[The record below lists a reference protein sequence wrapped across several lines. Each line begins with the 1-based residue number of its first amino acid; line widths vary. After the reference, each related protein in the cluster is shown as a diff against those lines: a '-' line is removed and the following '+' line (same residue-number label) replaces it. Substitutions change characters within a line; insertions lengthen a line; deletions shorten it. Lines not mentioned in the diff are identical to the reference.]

1 MNLLPEIFIHSKAN
15 KVWQYSGI
23 DSPEY
28 NLDSEHFLNY
38 PHAISYRYNSRG
50 FRDQE
55 WPHSLEQLQN
65 CIWCVGDSFTVGV
78 GQPIQHIWPQRLS
91 AKTGLRTINVSM
103 DGASNQW
110 ISRTAQDIIQ
120 QIAPKH
126 LVIMWSYT
134 HRRELDRSLL
144 VARQWMDQY
153 NKIRQNSWPCVTYDQ
168 RDSLPLWIQSIMIS
182 LKSQWAAINAEN
194 LRLSHDDSADD
205 FENWQ
210 NFLQCKK
217 NIDTI
222 GNAVQF
228 AIPHFHPMPRYAGA
242 AWTAAA
248 VWNALAGDNWPSAP
262 QTVSQ
267 LDKVPDWIISRF
279 RPELWQYLRMSLEF
293 ADSGVHKVSQVD
305 LARDGHH
312 FDIITA
318 DWVAECVVRALE
330 I

>member
-1 MNLLPEIFIHSKAN
+1 MNLLPEIYIHSRAN
-15 KVWQYSGI
+15 QVWQYSGM

-28 NLDSEHFLNY
+28 NRDSVHFLNY
-38 PHAISYRYNSRG
+38 PHVVSYRYNSRG

-65 CIWCVGDSFTVGV
+65 CIWCVGDSFTVGL

-91 AKTGLRTINVSM
+91 AESGRRTINVSM

-110 ISRTAQDIIQ
+110 ISRTAQYIIQ
-120 QIAPKH
+120 HIAPKH

-153 NKIRQNSWPCVTYDQ
+153 NQVRQNSWPCVTYEQ
-168 RDSLPLWIQSIMIS
+168 RDSLPMWIQKIMIS
-182 LKSQWAAINAEN
+182 LHSQWAAINVED
-194 LRLSHDDSADD
+194 LRLSHDDSAGD

-217 NIDTI
+217 NIDTVD
-222 GNAVQF
+222 NVVQF
-228 AIPHFHPMPRYAGA
+228 AIPHFHRLPRYAGSI
-242 AWTAAA
+242 WTAVAEA
-248 VWNALAGDNWPSAP
+248 NWPSAP
-262 QTVSQ
+262 QTVSE
-267 LDKVPDWIISRF
+267 LDQVPDWIISRF
-279 RPELWQYLRMSLEF
+279 RPELWQLLRMSVEL
-293 ADSGVHKVSQVD
+293 ADSGVHMVSQLD
-305 LARDGHH
+305 FARDGHH

-318 DWVAECVVRALE
+318 DWVAKCAVRALE